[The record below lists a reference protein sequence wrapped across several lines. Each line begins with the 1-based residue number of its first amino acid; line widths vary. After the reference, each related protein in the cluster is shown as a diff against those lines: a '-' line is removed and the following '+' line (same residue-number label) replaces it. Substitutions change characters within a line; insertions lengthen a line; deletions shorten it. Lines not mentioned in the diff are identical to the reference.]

1 MIYRLAN
8 QLKEQAINTP
18 MCKMASFGDISLY
31 NNKPTIKYPY
41 INIDVVNCYVQ
52 KSSLS
57 TYKMRIYV
65 CDRNEPYIA
74 YNKTET
80 ILKSMLS
87 SLNLENY
94 TINYF
99 TYNFKDMIHGV
110 WVDIDIDTITD
121 MDCNELNSNVDNYET
136 LSIGDLILTE

>member
-136 LSIGDLILTE
+136 LSNGDLILTE